1 MVRRVLSAIVVL
13 VLAAPLY
20 AITTKSMADGLT
32 VAELAAMMAG
42 PGATISNVTLTGA
55 GSAIGTFT
63 NGGNLGLADGII
75 LSTGNISDAA
85 GPNGNTGSGVGL
97 GAPGHPALDAI
108 VAPFKTHDAAV
119 IEFDVVTATP
129 TFSIQYVF
137 ASEEYREYVDS
148 EFNDVFAFF
157 VDGGNIA
164 LTPGAITPITI
175 NTINHLRN
183 TNLYRDNGDSS
194 IDTQFDGMTT
204 VLTAV
209 AVVEPNVT
217 HHVRIAIADT
227 SDDILDSAVIIAR
240 GGISG
245 VQIAPV
251 IVPTTNV
258 VTVNNLESVQVPLD
272 VFYAN
277 VNTQA
282 QLTSSG
288 LPEDSS
294 VSFTPF
300 TQDAQGF
307 IHSTMT
313 VNVGPTTPAG
323 TYVVTI
329 TSHAGEATSSS
340 IVNVVVNCT
349 PPVILGTG
357 QPVGQSVAS
366 GTRATLNVTAQ
377 GSSPKT
383 YQWYTGYT
391 GMTFSPITG
400 ATGPTLLTPPL
411 GETTP
416 FWVRV
421 TTPCGS
427 TDSAPAFVT
436 VH

>member
-1 MVRRVLSAIVVL
+1 MIRRVSFAIVVL
-13 VLAAPLY
+13 ALAAPLY

-32 VAELAAMMAG
+32 VAELAAMMTG
-42 PGATISNVTLTGA
+42 PGATVSNITITGA
-55 GSAIGTFT
+55 GSAVGTFA
-63 NGGNLGLADGII
+63 NGGNLGLADGVM

-85 GPNGNTGSGVGL
+85 GPNGNTGAGADL
-97 GAPGHPALDAI
+97 GAAGHPALDAI

-119 IEFDVVTATP
+119 IEFDVVTVTP

-183 TNLYRDNGDSS
+183 TNLYRDNGDGS

-227 SDDILDSAVIIAR
+227 SDGILDSAVIIAR

-245 VQIAPV
+245 VQVAPV
-251 IVPTTNV
+251 IVPTTNL
-258 VTVNNLESVQVPLD
+258 VTVNNLETVQVPLN
-272 VFYAN
+272 VFYATLQ
-277 VNTQA
+277 TQA
-282 QLTSSG
+282 QLSGNG

-294 VSFTPF
+294 VTFSPF
-300 TQDAQGF
+300 TQDAEGF

-313 VNVGPTTPAG
+313 VAIGPTTPAG
-323 TYVVTI
+323 TYVVSI
-329 TSHAGEATSSS
+329 TSRAGEATSTS
-340 IVNVVVNCT
+340 IVNVVVNCA
-349 PPVILGTG
+349 PPLILGTG
-357 QPVGQSVAS
+357 QPVAQTVAS
-366 GTRATLNVTAQ
+366 GTRATLGVTAQ
-377 GSSPKT
+377 GSNPKT

-391 GMTFSPITG
+391 GMTFSPIAG
-400 ATGPTLLTPPL
+400 ANGPQLLTPPVT
-411 GETTP
+411 ESTP

-421 TTPCGS
+421 TTPCGT
-427 TDSAPAFVT
+427 TDSAPAFVN